1 MSVKQL
7 PATKLTAN
15 DSTAKE
21 ELGRVRWEGGKAY
34 RYILVEDQALASGDS
49 VEFSDTTG
57 YEVTSDRSGGASIG
71 RVAAGVAIGTITD
84 AYYGWIQVSGRNAS
98 IKTDGGVSAGDALVP
113 HASVDGRAD
122 TATSA
127 STVVI
132 TSGQKFAMALETDD
146 GTTTAGTCAGMI
158 MCL

>member
-1 MSVKQL
+1 MKQL

-15 DSTAKE
+15 DATAKE

-34 RYILVEDQALASGDS
+34 RYILKEDATAIGVGDV

-71 RVAAGVAIGTITD
+71 RVVAGVAIGTITD
-84 AYYGWIQVSGRNAS
+84 DYYGWVQVSGRCAT
-98 IKTDGGVSAGDALVP
+98 IKTDGGVSAGDTLIP

-122 TATSA
+122 TGTTA

-132 TSGQKFAMALETDD
+132 TVGQKFAMALEADD